1 MSAKPQT
8 LALSALLLVSLFPS
22 LASAGNFGVTPI
34 RLDLGRDARTGAV
47 TVTNDSPDAP
57 LNLQVRVL
65 EWTQDAEG
73 KDRYAESKDLTYFP
87 RILTLPPK
95 EKHLVRAGI
104 RVPPKDRERAYRL
117 FIEEIP
123 DLRKAEGKGS
133 QVAIAVRFGVPVF
146 VKPLTE
152 AVEGA
157 IEDVR
162 VAGGKVDVS
171 VRNSGNVHFSIDSVD
186 LKSGELYAQSLP
198 GWYLLPG
205 VARTYSAQI
214 PPDVCMKLGRL
225 DIVVKTDRMQLTRSV
240 EIDKAQCR

>member
-1 MSAKPQT
+1 MSAKSHT
-8 LALSALLLVSLFPS
+8 LALSALLLFSLLPS

-57 LNLQVRVL
+57 LNIQVRVF

-73 KDRYAESKDLTYFP
+73 KDQYEESKDLTYFP
-87 RILTLPPK
+87 RILTLPPQ

-123 DLRKAEGKGS
+123 DLRKAEGQGS

-152 AVEGA
+152 EVRGE
-157 IEDVR
+157 IESLR
-162 VAGGKVDVS
+162 VAAGKVEVS
-171 VRNSGNVHFSIDSVD
+171 VRNSGNVHFAIDSVK
-186 LKSGELYAQSLP
+186 LKSGERYEQSLP

-205 VARTYSAQI
+205 AARTYAAQI
-214 PPDVCMKLGRL
+214 PPDVCMTLGRL
-225 DIVVKTDRMQLTRSV
+225 DIVVKTDRMELTRSV

>member
-1 MSAKPQT
+1 MNAKPHI
-8 LALSALLLVSLFPS
+8 LALSALFLASLFPS
-22 LASAGNFGVTPI
+22 LAAAGNFGVTPI

-47 TVTNDSPDAP
+47 TVTNDSPDAS
-57 LNLQVRVL
+57 LDIQVRVF

-73 KDRYAESKDLTYFP
+73 KDQYEESQDLTYFP

-123 DLRKAEGKGS
+123 DLRKAEGEGS

-152 AVEGA
+152 EVRGE
-157 IEDVR
+157 IESLR
-162 VAGGKVDVS
+162 VAAGKVEVR
-171 VRNSGNVHFSIDSVD
+171 VRNSGNVHFAIDSVR
-186 LKSGELYAQSLP
+186 LKSGEGYEQSLP

-205 VARTYSAQI
+205 AARTYAAQI
-214 PPDVCMKLGRL
+214 PPDVCMTLGRL
-225 DIVVKTDRMQLTRSV
+225 DIVVKTDRMELTRSV